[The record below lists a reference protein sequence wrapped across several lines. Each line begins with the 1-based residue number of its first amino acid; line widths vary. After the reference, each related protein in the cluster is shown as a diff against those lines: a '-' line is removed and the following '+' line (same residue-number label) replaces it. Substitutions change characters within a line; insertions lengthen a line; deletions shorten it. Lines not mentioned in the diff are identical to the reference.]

1 MMSKSFPQIG
11 ADLQS
16 PHIRMNSKNKR
27 RQGKPAPDAPASVS
41 SNPQSGIRH
50 LVVSIHDVSPLT
62 QEATQTILDELA
74 ALGVH
79 GVSLLVVPNHHCRE
93 HILDNPGFCAWMR
106 EREALGDEVAIHG
119 YLHRRDQRAGESF
132 RDKLTTRFYT
142 AGEGEFYD
150 ISGADALRVISQ
162 ARQEFRQVGLD
173 PKGFV
178 APAWLLSDGADRA
191 LQRLGLNYTTRIG
204 GVFDYRTGVHHA
216 SQSLVWS
223 SRSWWRRGMSRA
235 WNAYLFRR
243 LRMCPLMRIGI
254 HPSDL
259 RHRAIWAQIKRLTAL
274 AVKDRAAVP
283 YCEYLKR
290 RSG

>member
-1 MMSKSFPQIG
+1 MSKSFPQIG
-11 ADLQS
+11 ADVQGAQ
-16 PHIRMNSKNKR
+16 IRTYSKNKR
-27 RQGKPAPDAPASVS
+27 RRGKSAPDILLPSERDPQAST
-41 SNPQSGIRH
+41 RH
-50 LVVSIHDVSPLT
+50 LVISIHDVSPLT
-62 QEATQTILDELA
+62 REATQTILDELG

-79 GVSLLVVPNHHCRE
+79 GVSLLVVPNHHCRG
-93 HILDNPGFCAWMR
+93 HILDNPEFCSWLR
-106 EREALGDEVAIHG
+106 ERETLGDEVAIHG

-132 RDKLTTRFYT
+132 MDKVTTRFYT
-142 AGEGEFYD
+142 AGEGEFFD
-150 ISGADALRVISQ
+150 MSGADALRVISQ

-191 LQRLGLNYTTRIG
+191 LQRLGLTYTTRIG
-204 GVFDYRTGVHHA
+204 GVFDYLTGVHHA

-223 SRSWWRRGMSRA
+223 SRSWWRRILSRM

-243 LRMCPLMRIGI
+243 MRARPLMRIGI
-254 HPSDL
+254 HPTDVKY
-259 RHRAIWAQIKRLTAL
+259 RAIWGQIKRLAAQ